1 MMSRIS
7 LFIFWCVV
15 LTGPFHAVFA
25 ADCFKQAAQRYA
37 VPVQL
42 LEAIALQESG
52 GNVHA
57 INRNSNGSF
66 DMGLMQINS
75 AWLPTLKRH
84 GIVAQHLW
92 DPCVNVLVGAWIL
105 SDNFSRLG
113 YTTQG
118 LGAYNAVSPY
128 KREIYARQ
136 VLSRLEQIKKISGTT
151 LALASSQ

>member
-1 MMSRIS
+1 MSRI
-7 LFIFWCVV
+7 LRFCVQFTLLLGLSEGV
-15 LTGPFHAVFA
+15 YA
-25 ADCFKQAAQRYA
+25 AACFKQAAQRYA

-118 LGAYNAVSPY
+118 LGAYNAVSPH

-136 VLSRLEQIKKISGTT
+136 VLSRLEQIKKTSGYT
-151 LALASSQ
+151 LVLASSQ